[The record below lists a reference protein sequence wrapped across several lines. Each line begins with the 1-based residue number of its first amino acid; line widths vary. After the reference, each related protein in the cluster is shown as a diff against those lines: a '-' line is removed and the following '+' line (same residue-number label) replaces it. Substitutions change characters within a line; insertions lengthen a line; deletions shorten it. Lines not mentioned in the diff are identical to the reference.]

1 MAGSHGKGPTG
12 RPVALA
18 ALALLLAFPG
28 CKEKQIEYATPGP
41 TFRMDQLK
49 TGSDTVQ
56 AVLAYAG
63 QLDFNVPAGAG
74 DEQLLHGQPCP
85 GECPHGPVARIEPER
100 GSWAIDPD
108 SLVAGRVIA
117 RIVNDDTRG
126 YRKFGIRP
134 RSVTYWWVDS
144 TSGEWRS
151 VFISSASGAPP
162 VVSDLII
169 DDKHPANTWRQAVA
183 RWLWVPTDEAA
194 WSSCD
199 YSRCCRSSGSEITPS

>member
-1 MAGSHGKGPTG
+1 MARSERRNRAAQPA
-12 RPVALA
+12 VLA
-18 ALALLLAFPG
+18 ALALVLALAG
-28 CKEKQIEYATPGP
+28 CKPPEKQVEYATPGP
-41 TFRMDQLK
+41 TFRLDQFT
-49 TGSDTVQ
+49 TGADTVK
-56 AVLAYAG
+56 AVLGYVER
-63 QLDFNVPAGAG
+63 LDFDVPVGAG
-74 DEQLLHGQPCP
+74 DEQVLHEPP
-85 GECPHGPVARIEPER
+85 RLEHGPVARIEPER

-151 VFISSASGAPP
+151 VFVSSASGAPP